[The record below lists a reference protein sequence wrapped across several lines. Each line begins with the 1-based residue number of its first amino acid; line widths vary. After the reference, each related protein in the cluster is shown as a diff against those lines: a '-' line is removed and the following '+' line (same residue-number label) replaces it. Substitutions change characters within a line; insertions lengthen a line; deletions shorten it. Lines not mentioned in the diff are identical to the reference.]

1 MATVNI
7 FASFEFDKD
16 ANLKNSF
23 YQQAKEHSSHRI
35 RSFSLREAHRSNEWQ
50 DKAKAAISKCDLV
63 IVLIGQD
70 THNASGVKV
79 EVDIARRLGKPVF
92 QVRPWRR
99 TYNGVKG
106 VKLVRWRWKR
116 INRKIDALCGGGR
129 R

>member
-16 ANLKNSF
+16 ANLKNNF
-23 YQQAKEHSSHRI
+23 YEQAKEHSYHRV
-35 RSFSLREAHRSNEWQ
+35 RSSSLHEAYPTSEWQ
-50 DKAKAAISKCDLV
+50 DKARAAIKGCDLV

-70 THNASGVKV
+70 THSAKGVEV
-79 EVDIARRLGKPVF
+79 EVDIANSLGKPIF
-92 QVRPWRR
+92 QVRPRGR
-99 TYNGVKG
+99 PYSGVDDLEI
-106 VKLVRWRWKR
+106 VPWKWTS